1 MEVPTGG
8 PPGSLTPPA
17 RSILRVSLVTTRT
30 PHRDHSRRPAWHRH
44 LLAAG
49 GTGILALLASW
60 VYSTCT
66 GPTTSAPSLM
76 AAITAPGDAT
86 AEAAPGSAKTAAA
99 PKPPDFFK
107 KTIAPFLKTYCF
119 ECHGPETD
127 NGGLRFDTF
136 VSSKDVT
143 SNRKTWA
150 KTLQYL
156 ELGAMPPPDHDTQ
169 PDAKT
174 RQAVVGYLDKT
185 LFDIDCDLIRD
196 PGRVTIR
203 RLNRAEYDNT
213 IRDLLGVDF
222 HPARNFPSDDV
233 GEGFDNI
240 GDVLSVSPLLI
251 EKYLDAAEQVAE
263 KTIVPIDPFT
273 SRRRKLSGGQL
284 NKNAG
289 VNAQGSSFGLF
300 SKGHVGAVVEFPTD
314 GEYVLRVN
322 ASADQAGPDP
332 ARLTLSIDNKP
343 VKTLDIKSKNRDDR
357 QNHEHK
363 LKVSKGRRP
372 LQVAFINDYY
382 KPKDPDPKLKGDRN
396 AYIHSLEVIG
406 PLEVKPEDLP
416 ESHRKL
422 VRFRP
427 DKSRTA
433 LEAAR
438 ANLTP
443 LMRRAFRRPVTQD
456 EVDPIARFVADATAD
471 DEPFEAAMQIGLQA
485 VLVSPHFLF
494 RVEHGTPHTGSDAK
508 GERTLTDFELASRL
522 SYFLWSSL
530 PDDEL
535 FRLAEQKRLS
545 RPDVLAAQVRRMLAD
560 PRSKALVEN
569 FASQWLN
576 LRILD
581 ELTPDPKQFPEFN
594 DELRKA
600 MQQETSLF
608 FAEILHKNLPVTQFL
623 DGRFT
628 FVNASLAKLYGI
640 PGIEGNQ
647 MRRIDLAGDRRAG
660 VLTQA
665 SILTL
670 TSNPDRTSPVKRG
683 KWIMDNILDTPP
695 PQPPPDVPG
704 LEIAAKTAPDASL
717 RKQLELHRQKAT
729 CAICH
734 RQMDALGFGFENF
747 DAIGRW
753 RDSDGKHKIDPSG
766 QLPGKQSFSSPIEL
780 IEILRKREDRF
791 CRSLSRKMLVYS
803 LGRGL
808 EFNDRCAV
816 DRIVTASR
824 SKGYRFQ
831 ALVVAITLSD
841 PFRMRR
847 TEGVRP

>member
-1 MEVPTGG
+1 MAATAATAAPTG
-8 PPGSLTPPA
+8 
-17 RSILRVSLVTTRT
+17 
-30 PHRDHSRRPAWHRH
+30 D
-44 LLAAG
+44 
-49 GTGILALLASW
+49 
-60 VYSTCT
+60 
-66 GPTTSAPSLM
+66 
-76 AAITAPGDAT
+76 T
-86 AEAAPGSAKTAAA
+86 AEAAAGSTKAAA
-99 PKPPDFFK
+99 PKPPDPFK
-107 KTIAPFLKTYCF
+107 TTVAPFLKTYCF

-127 NGGLRFDTF
+127 NGGLRFDKF
-136 VSSKDVT
+136 ASSQDVT
-143 SNRKTWA
+143 SNRKVWA

-169 PDAKT
+169 PDDKT
-174 RQAVVGYLDKT
+174 RQSVVGYLDKT
-185 LFDIDCDLIRD
+185 LFDIDCDLVRD

-251 EKYLDAAEQVAE
+251 EKYLDAAEQVAG
-263 KTIVPIDPFT
+263 KAIVPIDPFT
-273 SRRRKLSGGQL
+273 SRSRKLSGGKL

-289 VNAQGSSFGLF
+289 ANAQGSSFGLF
-300 SKGHVGAVVEFPTD
+300 SKGHVGAVVEFPAD
-314 GEYVLRVN
+314 GEYVLRIN

-363 LKVSKGRRP
+363 LKVSRGRRP

-396 AYIHSLEVIG
+396 AYVHSLEVIG
-406 PLEVKPEDLP
+406 PLEIKPEDLP

-422 VRFRP
+422 LQFRP
-427 DKSRTA
+427 DKNRTA

-438 ANLTP
+438 ANLIP
-443 LMRRAFRRPVTQD
+443 LMRRAFRRPVTLD
-456 EVDPIARFVADATAD
+456 EVNPIAQFVADATAD
-471 DEPFEAAMQIGLQA
+471 DEPFAAAMQIGLQA

-494 RVEHGTPHTGSDAK
+494 RVEHGAPQTDK
-508 GERTLTDFELASRL
+508 DDKDNQTLTDFELASRL

-545 RPDVLAAQVRRMLAD
+545 RPEVLAAQVRRMLAD
-560 PRSKALVEN
+560 DRSRALVDN

-608 FAEILHKNLPVTQFL
+608 FAEILEKNLPVTQFL

-628 FVNASLAKLYGI
+628 YVNAPLAKLYGI

-647 MRRIDLAGDRRAG
+647 MRRIDLDGDRRAG
-660 VLTQA
+660 VLTHA

-695 PQPPPDVPG
+695 PPPPPDVPE
-704 LEIAAKTAPDASL
+704 LEQVAKTAPDAPL
-717 RKQLELHRQKAT
+717 RKQLEIHRQKAT

-753 RDSDGKHKIDPSG
+753 RDKDGKHEIDSSG
-766 QLPGKQSFSSPIEL
+766 KLPGNLSFSSPKEL

-791 CRSLSRKMLVYS
+791 CRSLSRKMLVYA

-816 DRIVTASR
+816 DRIVAAGR

-831 ALVVAITLSD
+831 ALLIAVTQSD

>member
-1 MEVPTGG
+1 MKLPAGG

-17 RSILRVSLVTTRT
+17 RFIRPPVPLVTTRT
-30 PHRDHSRRPAWHRH
+30 PRRGPSRRPAWHRH
-44 LLAAG
+44 LIAAG
-49 GTGILALLASW
+49 GTGALALLASW
-60 VYSTCT
+60 IYSTST
-66 GPTTSAPSLM
+66 GRDSSSALSLM
-76 AAITAPGDAT
+76 AATAATVAT
-86 AEAAPGSAKTAAA
+86 AAPVDDSTEAAPGSTNTAPA
-99 PKPPDFFK
+99 PKPPDPFK

-127 NGGLRFDTF
+127 NGGLRFDKYA
-136 VSSKDVT
+136 SSKDVT
-143 SNRKTWA
+143 SDRKTWA

-185 LFDIDCDLIRD
+185 LFDIDCDLVRD

-233 GEGFDNI
+233 GEGFDNN

-263 KTIVPIDPFT
+263 KAIVPIDPFS
-273 SRRRKLSGGQL
+273 SRSRKLSGGQL

-289 VNAQGSSFGLF
+289 ANARGSSFGLF
-300 SKGHVGAVVEFPTD
+300 SKGHVGAVVEFPAD

-332 ARLTLSIDNKP
+332 ARLTISIDNKP

-363 LKVSKGRRP
+363 LKVSRGRRP

-396 AYIHSLEVIG
+396 AYIHSIEVIG

-422 VRFRP
+422 VKFSP
-427 DKSRTA
+427 DKNRTA

-456 EVDPIARFVADATAD
+456 EVNPIAQFVADATAD
-471 DEPFEAAMQIGLQA
+471 DEPFAAAMQIGLQA

-494 RVEHGTPHTGSDAK
+494 RVEHGTPQTGNDAK
-508 GERTLTDFELASRL
+508 SQQTLTDFELASRL

-560 PRSKALVEN
+560 GRSQALVEN

-581 ELTPDPKQFPEFN
+581 ELTPDPKKFPEFN

-608 FAEILHKNLPVTQFL
+608 FAEILRKNLPVTQFL

-628 FVNASLAKLYGI
+628 YVNAPLAKLYGI

-647 MRRIDLAGDRRAG
+647 MRRIDLTGDRRAG

-670 TSNPDRTSPVKRG
+670 TPNPDRTRPRTRNRRQDRSRCP
-683 KWIMDNILDTPP
+683 
-695 PQPPPDVPG
+695 
-704 LEIAAKTAPDASL
+704 AA
-717 RKQLELHRQKAT
+717 Q
-729 CAICH
+729 
-734 RQMDALGFGFENF
+734 
-747 DAIGRW
+747 AIGNPPAEGHLC
-753 RDSDGKHKIDPSG
+753 DLPPADG
-766 QLPGKQSFSSPIEL
+766 
-780 IEILRKREDRF
+780 
-791 CRSLSRKMLVYS
+791 
-803 LGRGL
+803 
-808 EFNDRCAV
+808 
-816 DRIVTASR
+816 
-824 SKGYRFQ
+824 
-831 ALVVAITLSD
+831 
-841 PFRMRR
+841 R
-847 TEGVRP
+847 TGVRVRELRRDRALARQRWKTQDRRLGPTARQTVLLESDRVD

>member
-1 MEVPTGG
+1 
-8 PPGSLTPPA
+8 
-17 RSILRVSLVTTRT
+17 
-30 PHRDHSRRPAWHRH
+30 
-44 LLAAG
+44 
-49 GTGILALLASW
+49 
-60 VYSTCT
+60 
-66 GPTTSAPSLM
+66 M
-76 AAITAPGDAT
+76 AATAST
-86 AEAAPGSAKTAAA
+86 AAPVDDSSEAAPGSTNTAPA
-99 PKPPDFFK
+99 PKPPDPFK

-127 NGGLRFDTF
+127 NGGLRFDKYA
-136 VSSKDVT
+136 SSKDVT
-143 SNRKTWA
+143 SDRKTWA

-185 LFDIDCDLIRD
+185 LFDIDCDLVRD

-233 GEGFDNI
+233 GEGFDNN

-263 KTIVPIDPFT
+263 KAIVPIDPFS
-273 SRRRKLSGGQL
+273 SRSRKLSGGQL

-289 VNAQGSSFGLF
+289 ANARGSSFGLF
-300 SKGHVGAVVEFPTD
+300 SKGHVGAVVEFPAD

-332 ARLTLSIDNKP
+332 ARLTISIDNKP

-363 LKVSKGRRP
+363 LKVSRGRRP

-396 AYIHSLEVIG
+396 AYIHSIEVIG

-422 VRFRP
+422 VKFSP
-427 DKSRTA
+427 DKNRTA

-456 EVDPIARFVADATAD
+456 EVNPIAQFVADATAD
-471 DEPFEAAMQIGLQA
+471 DEPFAAAMQIGLQA

-494 RVEHGTPHTGSDAK
+494 RVEHGTPQTGNDAK
-508 GERTLTDFELASRL
+508 SQQTLTDFELASRL

-560 PRSKALVEN
+560 GRSQALVEN

-581 ELTPDPKQFPEFN
+581 ELTPDPKKFPEFN

-608 FAEILHKNLPVTQFL
+608 FAEILRKNLPVTQFL

-628 FVNASLAKLYGI
+628 YVNAPLAKLYGI

-647 MRRIDLAGDRRAG
+647 MRRIDLTGDRRAG

-695 PQPPPDVPG
+695 PPPPPDVPE
-704 LEIAAKTAPDASL
+704 LEIAAKTAPDAPL
-717 RKQLELHRQKAT
+717 RKQLEIHRQKAT

-753 RDSDGKHKIDPSG
+753 RDSDGKHKIDASG

-780 IEILRKREDRF
+780 IEILSKREDRF
-791 CRSLSRKMLVYS
+791 CRSLSRKMLVYA

-824 SKGYRFQ
+824 SKEFRFQ
-831 ALVVAITLSD
+831 ELVIAVALSD